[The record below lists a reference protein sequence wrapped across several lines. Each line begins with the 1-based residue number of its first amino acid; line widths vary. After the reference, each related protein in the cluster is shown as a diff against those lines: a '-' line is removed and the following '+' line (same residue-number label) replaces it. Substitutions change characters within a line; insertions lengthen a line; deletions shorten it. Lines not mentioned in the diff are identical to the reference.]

1 MPKEK
6 PSIFAA
12 GVALIDNTKYIKKLA
27 VIHRPYRSD
36 WSLPKGKIELNE
48 IPQLA
53 AIRELKEETGLDC
66 ILKNPLESR
75 LYYKE
80 EELKKV
86 YYWRAT
92 LRGQANFVVNE
103 EVDELIWCNTSQ
115 LKNKLTYPDDVELAT
130 TALGQTD
137 TSPLILLRH
146 AQAEKRADWSDRYQ
160 KRPPIDT
167 VRPLTKGGFGQTE
180 LISQLL
186 HAYGITKVISSDAIR
201 CISTVTK
208 FAAEINKPI
217 QAFQSLNELGW
228 QTNPSPAL
236 ALLSDALK
244 DPTPQV
250 VCGHRPALPEIAQFI
265 ESQVDSVKLDA
276 ALAPGA
282 MLVIHRTFNKGT
294 ISIKSVEE
302 INIPN

>member
-1 MPKEK
+1 MAKEK

-12 GVALIDNTKYIKKLA
+12 GVALIDKTKYSKKLA

-36 WSLPKGKIELNE
+36 WTLPKGKIELDE

-86 YYWRAT
+86 YYWRAS
-92 LRGQANFVVNE
+92 LKGQADFVINE
-103 EVDELIWCNTSQ
+103 EVDELIWCNAGQ

-137 TSPLILLRH
+137 TSPIILLRH

-160 KRPPIDT
+160 KRPPTDT
-167 VRPLTKGGFGQTE
+167 VRPLTKSGFLQTE

-186 HAYGITKVISSDAIR
+186 HAYGITKVISSDATR
-201 CISTVTK
+201 CIATITK
-208 FAAEINKPI
+208 FAAEINQPI
-217 QAFQSLNELGW
+217 HAFQSLNEFGW

-250 VCGHRPALPEIAQFI
+250 ICGHRPALPEIAQFI
-265 ESQVDSVKLDA
+265 ESQFDSVPLDA
-276 ALAPGA
+276 SLAPGA
-282 MLVIHRTFNKGT
+282 MLVIHRTFHKGT
-294 ISIKSVEE
+294 ISIKNVEE